1 MRGCHAIIG
10 NTPSRTVAI
19 VSKGQRCTSLQE
31 GALDNQQFDREVR
44 ITGVEV
50 SFADMFHLAWKW
62 TLALLAVYAI
72 AMIPIMII
80 VFIVAAIV
88 GIAVG
93 E

>member
-1 MRGCHAIIG
+1 M
-10 NTPSRTVAI
+10 
-19 VSKGQRCTSLQE
+19 
-31 GALDNQQFDREVR
+31 DNQQFDREVR
-44 ITGVEV
+44 ITGVEL